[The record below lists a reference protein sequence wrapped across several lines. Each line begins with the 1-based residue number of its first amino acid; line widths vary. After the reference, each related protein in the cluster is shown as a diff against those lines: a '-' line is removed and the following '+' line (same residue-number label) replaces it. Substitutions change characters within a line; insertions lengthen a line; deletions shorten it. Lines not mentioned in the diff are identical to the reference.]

1 MPLLHLARY
10 RDIAAEVAERL
21 ISGVGIEML
30 VASGGV
36 ANAIAVEL
44 LRRKP
49 NGFAGLRIETIETFA
64 ARVVNA
70 ADEFPREANNAERR
84 LAMRMAV
91 RSIDDPVM
99 ESRGIAAMIDRSWRD
114 VRDGGL
120 TLAEFESRAR
130 TARLRNAARTKLL
143 VRAWREYER
152 LIAEVNAIDP
162 ADLLRRAAAIIES
175 GRVAIAPQIV
185 AGFYDMTGAQRRVI
199 EALRTIGKLEAVYVP
214 ASEGEPYRF
223 AEPFVASFREQAASP
238 STKQTQWD
246 VAQYDTRT
254 IELRETCRE
263 AGALLRS

>member
-21 ISGVGIEML
+21 SAGGGVEVL

-36 ANAIAVEL
+36 ANSIASEL

-49 NGFAGLRIETIETFA
+49 SGFAGLRIETIETFA
-64 ARVVNA
+64 ARGVHA
-70 ADEFPREANNAERR
+70 AGEFPRVAKDAERR

-91 RSIDDPVM
+91 RAIDDPMM

-114 VRDGGL
+114 IRDGGL
-120 TLAEFESRAR
+120 TLNEFESRAR
-130 TARLRNAARTKLL
+130 NARLRNVTRTKLL

-152 LIAEVNAIDP
+152 LITEVNAIDP

-199 EALRTIGKLEAVYVP
+199 EALRTIGKLQAVYVP

-238 STKQTQWD
+238 ST
-246 VAQYDTRT
+246 
-254 IELRETCRE
+254 
-263 AGALLRS
+263 